1 MASVWK
7 GAISFGLVNI
17 PVRMH
22 SAVQTGEGEVH
33 FRQLHRED
41 MAPIRYQR
49 VCTAD
54 GEEVPWGDIVKGYEY
69 DKGKYIAL
77 SNDELKAAAL
87 ESSKSIEM
95 LDFTEERAIDPRFFE
110 TPYYLLPEKGG
121 EKAYAL
127 LREAMRATGMVG
139 IGKFTLRQKQ
149 QLASVKAVGD
159 ALVLE
164 VMRFASQLVDV
175 SEFTFP
181 AASDVRPQE
190 LKMAEQL
197 IGNLANTFDPTKY
210 TDDYHV
216 NLMRIIRAKLKGK
229 KIEPEE
235 SEARD
240 TTQVLD
246 LMTRLQESLAQGK
259 AGGGANGRPKRSAA
273 TKARSPTRSRA
284 RKSA

>member
-1 MASVWK
+1 
-7 GAISFGLVNI
+7 
-17 PVRMH
+17 
-22 SAVQTGEGEVH
+22 
-33 FRQLHRED
+33 
-41 MAPIRYQR
+41 

-54 GEEVPWGDIVKGYEY
+54 DEEVPWSDIIKGYEY
-69 DKGKYIAL
+69 AKGKYVTL
-77 SNDELKAAAL
+77 SDDELKAAAL
-87 ESSKSIEM
+87 ESSRSIQM

-127 LREAMRATGMVG
+127 LREAMRTTGMVG

-164 VMRFASQLVDV
+164 VMRFASQLIDV
-175 SEFTFP
+175 SDFTFP
-181 AASDVRPQE
+181 PASDVRPQE

-197 IGNLANTFDPTKY
+197 IGNLAGTFDPSKY
-210 TDDYHV
+210 TDDYHI

-259 AGGGANGRPKRSAA
+259 AGASGGANSRPKRSAA
-273 TKARSPTRSRA
+273 TKARTPARSSRA